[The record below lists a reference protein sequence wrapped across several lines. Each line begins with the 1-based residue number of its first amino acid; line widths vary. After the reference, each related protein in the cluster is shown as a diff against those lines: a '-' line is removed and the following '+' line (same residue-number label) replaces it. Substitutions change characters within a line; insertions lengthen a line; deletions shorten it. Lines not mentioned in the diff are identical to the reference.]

1 MEDLDPPR
9 ETPGAAQQILDSLL
23 AHGLRWDDDVLWQS
37 QRHAAYADALESLLA
52 RGMAFRC
59 DCTRARLRA
68 QGNVYHG
75 HCRDRQLPEKQP
87 AAIRVIVTG
96 KTHIRVED
104 RIQPA
109 LEQDLLEEVGDF
121 IIFRK
126 DGLHAYQLAVVLD
139 DAFQGVTDV
148 VRGSDLYDSTPR
160 QVYLQRLLGLPTPRY
175 AHIPVITNEQGQK
188 LSKQSQALPLEDG
201 AALNNLRLALQFLGQ
216 NIPDGDDVDT
226 LLQEAI
232 AGWRPEAIPQLSD
245 IPERSLY

>member
-1 MEDLDPPR
+1 
-9 ETPGAAQQILDSLL
+9 
-23 AHGLRWDDDVLWQS
+23 
-37 QRHAAYADALESLLA
+37 
-52 RGMAFRC
+52 
-59 DCTRARLRA
+59 
-68 QGNVYHG
+68 
-75 HCRDRQLPEKQP
+75 
-87 AAIRVIVTG
+87 VIVTG

-226 LLQEAI
+226 LLQAAI
-232 AGWRPEAIPQLSD
+232 AGWRPEAIPRMSD